1 MAKPTPPPRPIKR
14 ATNLKDSTVR
24 GRALKAAKGVGLRPE
39 LLDEPLPPFVEPCL
53 ATLRANVPAGDKWVH
68 EIKWDGYRLQIRI
81 DDGKVSIL
89 TRRGHDWTDRFPA
102 IRDAAK
108 ALPVRLALIDGE
120 AVVEVNGI
128 ASFSALQAALGAREG
143 PGHKA
148 AHEAVFYAFDLLH
161 LNGVDL
167 QPAPLLKRKEALMEL
182 MGRLAGAI
190 RYSEHLIGD
199 GEALFRQ
206 SCLMGLEG
214 VISKRAD
221 RPYRSGRGEDWTKVK
236 CIESQEFVVA
246 GYVPRS
252 DSAKS
257 VGALVLGYYD
267 GGKLSYAGR
276 VGTGFTAATA
286 RSLWQQM
293 QPLRI
298 KDSPFADR
306 LPSMARKGVVWT
318 EPQLVAE
325 VDYRGW
331 TADQQLRHASFKGL
345 REDKEA
351 RSVVREANGA

>member
-1 MAKPTPPPRPIKR
+1 M
-14 ATNLKDSTVR
+14 
-24 GRALKAAKGVGLRPE
+24 RPE
-39 LLDEPLPPFVEPCL
+39 LFDEPLPPFVEPCL
-53 ATLRANVPAGDKWVH
+53 ATLRANVPAGDRWVH

-81 DDGKVSIL
+81 EDGKVTIL

-167 QPAPLLKRKEALMEL
+167 QPAPLLKRKEALVEL
-182 MGRLAGAI
+182 TGRLAGAI
-190 RYSEHLIGD
+190 RYSEHLTGD

-236 CIESQEFVVA
+236 CIESQEFVIA

-267 GGKLSYAGR
+267 GGTLTYAGR
-276 VGTGFTAATA
+276 VGTGFTADTA
-286 RSLWQQM
+286 RSLWSSCS
-293 QPLRI
+293 RSASRTAR
-298 KDSPFADR
+298 SPTR
-306 LPSMARKGVVWT
+306 LTSLARKGVVWT
-318 EPQLVAE
+318 EPEFVAE

-331 TADQQLRHASFKGL
+331 TGDQQLRHASFKGL

>member
-1 MAKPTPPPRPIKR
+1 MAKPPRSAHPIKR
-14 ATNLKDSTVR
+14 ATNAEDSTVR
-24 GRALKAAKGVGLRPE
+24 GRALKPAKGAGKQPE
-39 LLDEPLPPFVEPCL
+39 LFDEPLPSFVEPCL
-53 ATLRANVPAGDKWVH
+53 ATLRSAVPAGDRWVH

-81 DDGKVSIL
+81 EDGQVTIL

-128 ASFSALQAALGAREG
+128 ASFSALQAALGARDG

-161 LNGVDL
+161 LNGVNL
-167 QPAPLLKRKEALMEL
+167 QPAPLLKRKEALVEL
-182 MGRLAGAI
+182 TGRLSGVM
-190 RYSEHLIGD
+190 RYSEHLAEDGD
-199 GEALFRQ
+199 AMFRQ
-206 SCLMGLEG
+206 ACLMGLEG

-236 CIESQEFVVA
+236 CIHSQEFVIA

-257 VGALVLGYYD
+257 VGALVLGYYEGD
-267 GGKLSYAGR
+267 RFLHAGR
-276 VGTGFTAATA
+276 VGTGFSTETA
-286 RSLWQQM
+286 RVLFLQL

-298 KDSPFADR
+298 KASPFAEQ
-306 LPSMARKGVVWT
+306 LSSVARKGVVWT
-318 EPQLVAE
+318 KPQLIAE

-331 TADQQLRHASFKGL
+331 TGDQQLRHASYRGL
-345 REDKEA
+345 REDKHA
-351 RSVVREANGA
+351 REVTRELG